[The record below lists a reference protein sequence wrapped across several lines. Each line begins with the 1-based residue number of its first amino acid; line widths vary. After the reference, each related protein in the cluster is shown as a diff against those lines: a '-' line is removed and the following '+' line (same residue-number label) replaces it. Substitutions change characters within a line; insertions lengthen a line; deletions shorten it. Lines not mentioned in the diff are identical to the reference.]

1 MCYFSLTTDYLGG
14 YFLCNNGVSFALSSQ
29 KEKPEE
35 YLIFDQKC
43 KGLLQEEE
51 IRFAGFINSM
61 GRLVAGGFKEG
72 ITPIE
77 DEAERQ
83 KMYMELALRVSM
95 RKDFDYSLGP
105 VKYAASRR
113 AKAVVMSFPI
123 NSNVLLVSAEPTVDI
138 DKLANR
144 IMKIIGLQ

>member
-1 MCYFSLTTDYLGG
+1 MSIDVA
-14 YFLCNNGVSFALSSQ
+14 FLCYNDKLLIMSTQ
-29 KEKPEE
+29 KERTEE
-35 YLIFDQKC
+35 YWLFDQKC
-43 KGLLQEEE
+43 KNLLQEDV
-51 IRFAGFINSM
+51 IRFAGLINSM

-72 ITPIE
+72 VMPLE

-105 VKYAASRR
+105 VKYSASRR
-113 AKAVVMSFPI
+113 QNAVMISFPI

-138 DKLANR
+138 DKFANK
-144 IMKIIGLQ
+144 IMKTIGLQ

>member
-1 MCYFSLTTDYLGG
+1 MS
-14 YFLCNNGVSFALSSQ
+14 AQ

-35 YLIFDQKC
+35 YLLFDQKC
-43 KGLLQEEE
+43 CRLLQDEE

-72 ITPIE
+72 IKPIE

-95 RKDFDYSLGP
+95 RKDFDYSLGA
-105 VKYAASRR
+105 VKYSASRR
-113 AKAVVMSFPI
+113 QNAVVLSFPI
-123 NSNVLLVSAEPTVDI
+123 NSNVLLVSAAPTVDI
-138 DKLANR
+138 DKFANK
-144 IMKIIGLQ
+144 IMKIIGLR

>member
-1 MCYFSLTTDYLGG
+1 MNT
-14 YFLCNNGVSFALSSQ
+14 Q
-29 KEKPEE
+29 KEKAEE

-43 KGLLQEEE
+43 NRLLQEEE

-61 GRLVAGGFKEG
+61 GRLVAGDFKEG

-113 AKAVVMSFPI
+113 AKTVVMSFPI

-138 DKLANR
+138 DKLANK
-144 IMKIIGLQ
+144 IMKIVGLQ

>member
-1 MCYFSLTTDYLGG
+1 MVMS
-14 YFLCNNGVSFALSSQ
+14 AQ
-29 KEKPEE
+29 KEKTEE

-43 KGLLQEEE
+43 TMLLQEGE

-72 ITPIE
+72 ITPLE

-105 VKYAASRR
+105 VKYTASRR
-113 AKAVVMSFPI
+113 QKAVMISFPI
-123 NSNVLLVSAEPTVDI
+123 NSNVLLISTEPTVDI
-138 DKLANR
+138 DKLANK

>member
-1 MCYFSLTTDYLGG
+1 MST
-14 YFLCNNGVSFALSSQ
+14 Q

-35 YLIFDQKC
+35 YLIFEQKC
-43 KGLLQEEE
+43 NLLLQENE

-72 ITPIE
+72 ITPLE

-105 VKYAASRR
+105 VKYTASRR
-113 AKAVVMSFPI
+113 QKAVMISFPI
-123 NSNVLLVSAEPTVDI
+123 NSSVLLISAEPTVDI
-138 DKLANR
+138 DKLANK
-144 IMKIIGLQ
+144 IMKLLGLK

>member
-1 MCYFSLTTDYLGG
+1 MVMS
-14 YFLCNNGVSFALSSQ
+14 AQ
-29 KEKPEE
+29 KEKAEE

-43 KGLLQEEE
+43 TLLLQEDE

-72 ITPIE
+72 ITPLE

-105 VKYAASRR
+105 VKYTASRR
-113 AKAVVMSFPI
+113 QKAVVISFPI
-123 NSNVLLVSAEPTVDI
+123 NSNVLLISTEPTVDI
-138 DKLANR
+138 DKLANK

>member
-1 MCYFSLTTDYLGG
+1 MST
-14 YFLCNNGVSFALSSQ
+14 Q
-29 KEKPEE
+29 KEKKGE
-35 YLIFDQKC
+35 YWLFDQKC
-43 KGLLQEEE
+43 NRLLQDEEV
-51 IRFAGFINSM
+51 RFAGFINSM
-61 GRLVAGGFKEG
+61 GRLVAGGFKDG
-72 ITPIE
+72 VIPLE

-105 VKYAASRR
+105 VKYSASRR
-113 AKAVVMSFPI
+113 QKAVVISFPI

-138 DKLANR
+138 DKFANK

>member
-1 MCYFSLTTDYLGG
+1 MRIDVA
-14 YFLCNNGVSFALSSQ
+14 FLCYNDKLLIMSTQ
-29 KEKPEE
+29 KERTEE
-35 YLIFDQKC
+35 YWLFDQKC
-43 KGLLQEEE
+43 KNLLQEDV
-51 IRFAGFINSM
+51 IRFAGLINSM

-72 ITPIE
+72 VMPLE

-105 VKYAASRR
+105 VKYSASRR
-113 AKAVVMSFPI
+113 QNAVMVSFPI

-138 DKLANR
+138 DKFANK
-144 IMKIIGLQ
+144 IMKTIGLQ

>member
-1 MCYFSLTTDYLGG
+1 M
-14 YFLCNNGVSFALSSQ
+14 ALSTQ

-43 KGLLQEEE
+43 SRLLQEEE

-72 ITPIE
+72 TTPIE

-113 AKAVVMSFPI
+113 AKTVVMSFPI

-138 DKLANR
+138 DKLANK

>member
-1 MCYFSLTTDYLGG
+1 MS
-14 YFLCNNGVSFALSSQ
+14 AQ
-29 KEKPEE
+29 KEKAEE

-43 KGLLQEEE
+43 TLLLQEDE

-72 ITPIE
+72 TTPLE

-105 VKYAASRR
+105 VKYTASRR
-113 AKAVVMSFPI
+113 QKAVVISFPI
-123 NSNVLLVSAEPTVDI
+123 NSNVLLISTEPTVDI
-138 DKLANR
+138 DKLANK
-144 IMKIIGLQ
+144 IMKTIGLQ

>member
-1 MCYFSLTTDYLGG
+1 MSE
-14 YFLCNNGVSFALSSQ
+14 Q
-29 KEKPEE
+29 KEKAEE

-43 KGLLQEEE
+43 ILLLQEDE
-51 IRFAGFINSM
+51 IRFAGLINSM

-72 ITPIE
+72 ITPHE
-77 DEAERQ
+77 NEAERQ

-105 VKYAASRR
+105 VKYTASRR
-113 AKAVVMSFPI
+113 QKAIMMSFPI
-123 NSNVLLVSAEPTVDI
+123 NSNVLLISTEPTVDI
-138 DKLANR
+138 DKLANK

>member
-1 MCYFSLTTDYLGG
+1 MGDVFLSLNHGKMVMST
-14 YFLCNNGVSFALSSQ
+14 Q
-29 KEKPEE
+29 KEKTEE

-43 KGLLQEEE
+43 TMLLQEGE

-72 ITPIE
+72 ITPLE

-105 VKYAASRR
+105 VKYTASRR
-113 AKAVVMSFPI
+113 QKAVMISFPI
-123 NSNVLLVSAEPTVDI
+123 NSNVLLISTEPTVDI
-138 DKLANR
+138 DKLANK
-144 IMKIIGLQ
+144 IMKTIGLQ